1 MKKAIYLRPFASG
14 GEDVLV
20 LTEAAKR
27 HLAAMLD
34 IAGAE
39 TDVAVRLAWRD
50 GRWVVRFDREAP
62 GDESFDYEGR
72 IVLVLAQDA
81 AEALEGDSLLEVHEV
96 EEGKDALKLTCVR

>member
-1 MKKAIYLRPFASG
+1 M
-14 GEDVLV
+14 LV

-39 TDVAVRLAWRD
+39 ADVAVRLVWRD
-50 GRWVVRFDREAP
+50 GAWAIRLDREAP

-72 IVLVLAQDA
+72 TILVFAQDA
-81 AEALEGDSLLEVHEV
+81 AEALEGDNLLEVHEV
-96 EEGKDALKLTCVR
+96 QEGKKTLKLTCVP